1 MNGVSVV
8 IPAFNEADRIHHV
21 FQSLSGIDYID
32 EIIVVDDGSIDD
44 TTLVVN
50 EYHKRD
56 PRITLITNP
65 SNLGKGQAV
74 YSGVHAS
81 RNSVILM
88 LDADLQ
94 KLTSAQIDL
103 LCQPVLNGQQDMTIG
118 VFKKG
123 QWASD
128 FSHWITPWLSG
139 QRCLRTELFNVLNPE
154 AASGYGLETALTI
167 ASHQYQWRVK
177 RISLVG
183 VSHPPSE
190 IHRGSI
196 KGFLNRLKMYI
207 QIIRSWY
214 ISTTNK
220 ILNSEPSHK

>member
-8 IPAFNEADRIHHV
+8 IPAYNEADRIHHV

-32 EIIVVDDGSIDD
+32 EIIVVDDGSVDD

-50 EYHKRD
+50 EYRNKD
-56 PRITLITNP
+56 PRITLITN
-65 SNLGKGQAV
+65 STNLGKGQTV
-74 YSGVHAS
+74 YLGVQSS
-81 RNSVILM
+81 RNPVILM

-94 KLTSAQIDL
+94 NLTSEQIDQ

-139 QRCLRTELFNVLNPE
+139 QRCLRGDLFKTLNPE
-154 AASGYGLETALTI
+154 AASGYGLETAMTI
-167 ASHQYQWRVK
+167 ASHQFQWRVK
-177 RISLVG
+177 RISLIG

-190 IHRGSI
+190 IHRGSL
-196 KGFLNRLKMYI
+196 KGFLNRMKMYF
-207 QIIRSWY
+207 QIVRSWY
-214 ISTTNK
+214 LSTTKK
-220 ILNSEPSHK
+220 ILKSELSQK